1 MENITPQ
8 QALVNLYTAARQL
21 NVNAD
26 THEALHKMA
35 KIIEE
40 ALTPKKDAQNAAS
53 KNS

>member
-1 MENITPQ
+1 MEQITPK

-26 THEALHKMA
+26 THEQLHQMA

-40 ALTPKKDAQNAAS
+40 ALTPKKDAQDATPE
-53 KNS
+53 NS